1 MYDPF
6 QAKFTRVMVVLGK
19 SQSVT
24 TACSKRPQPCR
35 ILAVF
40 GQVKKAISSQ
50 IANKM
55 AISAQ
60 AAIGLRRVMTWRT
73 YMYIIITKY
82 QLK

>member
-1 MYDPF
+1 
-6 QAKFTRVMVVLGK
+6 
-19 SQSVT
+19 
-24 TACSKRPQPCR
+24 
-35 ILAVF
+35 
-40 GQVKKAISSQ
+40 
-50 IANKM
+50 M

>member
-1 MYDPF
+1 MGRLRPF
-6 QAKFTRVMVVLGK
+6 VEQWSGGRI
-19 SQSVT
+19 S
-24 TACSKRPQPCR
+24 SKRPCPCR

-50 IANKM
+50 IAKQM

-60 AAIGLRRVMTWRT
+60 VAIGLRLVMTWRT
-73 YMYIIITKY
+73 YMYIIITTY